1 MSTEQLVQLVTIGEL
16 AMDLWRAQ
24 DAAVNSEHAY
34 HLAIRAYEREHGQ
47 LNKRINADDPE
58 HAAVRE
64 FTAPKY
70 KQLQQAKRRV
80 YALKTRMAKA
90 CAKLARISAARSTK
104 HESQK

>member
-1 MSTEQLVQLVTIGEL
+1 MSAAQLVQLVVIGEL
-16 AMDLWRAQ
+16 AMEQWRAQ
-24 DAAVNSEHAY
+24 DAAVNAEHAY
-34 HLAIRAYEREHGQ
+34 HLAIRAYERDNGH
-47 LNKRINADDPE
+47 LNKRISASDPE

-90 CAKLARISAARSTK
+90 CAKLARISAARITEHGTSK
-104 HESQK
+104 